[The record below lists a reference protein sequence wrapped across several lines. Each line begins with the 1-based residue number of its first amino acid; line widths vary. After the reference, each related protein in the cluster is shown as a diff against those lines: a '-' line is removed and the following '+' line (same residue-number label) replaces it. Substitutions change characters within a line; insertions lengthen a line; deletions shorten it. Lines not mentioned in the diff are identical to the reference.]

1 MEILFN
7 ISLFVLGLILLV
19 FSSNWLI
26 QTSVKVSS
34 FFRLT
39 PLFIGLVIIAFGTSA
54 PEAGVG
60 IIATLKNQEGVALAN
75 IIGSNIAN
83 IALALGLCSIF
94 IPLKVNKKI
103 FKKEFPFL
111 AVSTLALYFASLD
124 FTISR
129 AEGVIFLSLL
139 LIFCFVFIRGSR
151 DGFIEEEVKNI
162 KINKMFDKFKTP
174 SLLIIFFILSLIGIV
189 VGAHFMVE
197 GGVHLARFFG
207 ISPWIIGITLFAL
220 GTSLPEIASSVAAAI
235 KKVPSISI
243 GNIIGSNIFNILL
256 VIGVVAL
263 IKPLS
268 VGPSVVKFEL
278 PILLGFTFLLFTVMF
293 THYKIVR
300 TEGLILTLSYLGFLI
315 WLIMGRI

>member
-1 MEILFN
+1 MDIVFNVGLF
-7 ISLFVLGLILLV
+7 SFGLILLT

-26 QTSVKVSS
+26 QASVKISS

-60 IIATLKNQEGVALAN
+60 IIATLKNQEGIALAN

-94 IPLKVNKKI
+94 IPLKVDKKI

-124 FTISR
+124 FIISR
-129 AEGVIFLSLL
+129 GEGVIFLLL
-139 LIFCFVFIRGSR
+139 MLIFCFVFIKGSR
-151 DGFIEEEVKNI
+151 DGFIEEETKNI
-162 KINKMFDKFKTP
+162 KINKIFDKFKTP
-174 SLLIIFFILSLIGIV
+174 FVTIVFLVLSLVGIV
-189 VGAHFMVE
+189 LGAHFMVE
-197 GGVHLARFFG
+197 GGVYLAKFFG

-220 GTSLPEIASSVAAAI
+220 GTSLPEIAASVAAAI
-235 KKVPSISI
+235 KKVPSISF

-263 IKPLS
+263 IKPLALN
-268 VGPSVVKFEL
+268 PSVVKFEL
-278 PILLGFTFLLFTVMF
+278 PILLGFTFLLFTVTF

-300 TEGLILTLSYLGFLI
+300 TEGLILTLCYLGFII
-315 WLIMGRI
+315 WLIMGKS

>member
-7 ISLFVLGLILLV
+7 SLLFSLGLILLI

-26 QTSVKVSS
+26 QSSVKISS

-60 IIATLKNQEGVALAN
+60 IIATLKNQEGIALAN

-94 IPLKVNKKI
+94 IPLKVDKKV
-103 FKKEFPFL
+103 FRKEFPFL

-124 FTISR
+124 FIISR
-129 AEGVIFLSLL
+129 AEGVIFLLL
-139 LIFCFVFIRGSR
+139 LSIFCFVFIRGSR
-151 DGFIEEEVKNI
+151 DGFIEKEIKDVKLNKLFNKI
-162 KINKMFDKFKTP
+162 KAPF
-174 SLLIIFFILSLIGIV
+174 SLIALFILSLLGIV
-189 VGAHFMVE
+189 GGAHLMVE
-197 GGVHLARFFG
+197 GGVHLAKFFG
-207 ISPWIIGITLFAL
+207 ITPWIIGITLFAL
-220 GTSLPEIASSVAAAI
+220 GTSLPEIASSFTAAI
-235 KKVPSISI
+235 KRVPSISI

-256 VIGVVAL
+256 VIGIVAL

-268 VGPSVVKFEL
+268 VNPSVVKFEL
-278 PILLGFTFLLFTVMF
+278 PVLLGFTFLLFTVML

-300 TEGLILTLSYLGFLI
+300 TEGVILTLSYIGFLI